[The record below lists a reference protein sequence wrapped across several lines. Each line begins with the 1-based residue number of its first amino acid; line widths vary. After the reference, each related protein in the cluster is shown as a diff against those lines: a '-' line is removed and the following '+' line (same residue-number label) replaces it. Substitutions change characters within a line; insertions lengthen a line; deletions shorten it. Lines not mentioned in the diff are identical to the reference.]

1 VTIPVN
7 WTEQAELDVDE
18 IMAFIAE
25 DNPRAA
31 IHVVHEIR
39 DAAAQLALF
48 PMLGRAG
55 RVEGTRELVV
65 LRTPYV
71 IAYRFVANEV
81 TLLHIFHGA
90 RLWPEEL

>member
-1 VTIPVN
+1 MTRVN

-18 IMAFIAE
+18 IMMLIAE

-31 IHVVHEIR
+31 VRVVHDIR
-39 DAAAQLALF
+39 AAAEQLTVF

-55 RVEGTRELVV
+55 RVAGTRELVV

-71 IAYRFVANEV
+71 IAYRLLADEV
-81 TLLHIFHGA
+81 TLLHVFHGA
-90 RLWPEEL
+90 RLWPDEL